1 MKFSYLFLF
10 LFIIGCDDF
19 PSSVIDS
26 DQAEIDYNYTL
37 DLKGLNTGSYTNVCT
52 LYWNQYNEL
61 DFQYYSLNLISNNL
75 INIENSLVNK
85 FVFQMNPASFEKIY
99 FDLIADDIISDSI
112 EIYTRPILPVK
123 KLTAA
128 ANAES
133 WNTTLYWENSNEDE
147 NKFEKYK
154 ILRSEM
160 PYDNYILIGELE
172 NQSDSTF
179 IDTLTVWGQEY
190 FYKVETITVDNYSRS
205 SIIKSNIFDNSLSNE
220 ININASNNLSGRI
233 NLNWNHNL
241 QENEFYQIEIW
252 RTNSQNI
259 DPINDFLLATIT
271 DYQKNTLDDSYLI
284 GDGMTWFYKL
294 KLKDNFGNIT
304 FSEKQA
310 GNSLP

>member
-26 DQAEIDYNYTL
+26 DQAEIDYNYTM

-112 EIYTRPILPVK
+112 EIYTRPILPIQ

-133 WNTTLYWENSNEDE
+133 WNTTLRWENSNEDE

-179 IDTLTVWGQEY
+179 IDT
-190 FYKVETITVDNYSRS
+190 
-205 SIIKSNIFDNSLSNE
+205 
-220 ININASNNLSGRI
+220 
-233 NLNWNHNL
+233 
-241 QENEFYQIEIW
+241 
-252 RTNSQNI
+252 
-259 DPINDFLLATIT
+259 
-271 DYQKNTLDDSYLI
+271 
-284 GDGMTWFYKL
+284 
-294 KLKDNFGNIT
+294 
-304 FSEKQA
+304 
-310 GNSLP
+310 